1 MTRPELSTPFV
12 AAPPNQQAGTS
23 GMRSSADVAR
33 DGRGTETAKQA
44 MLAQRQALL
53 GGPVLA
59 VMLKLALPTVIV
71 LVVQSFVGVAKGG
84 LFAPAIQEPLAAA
97 GQLVTYQ
104 TGDQIDRRHG
114 LGLRL
119 AQSGLQHG
127 GSAAEP
133 ELS

>member
-1 MTRPELSTPFV
+1 MTQPELSTPFI

-71 LVVQSFVGVAKGG
+71 LVVVSMVA
-84 LFAPAIQEPLAAA
+84 
-97 GQLVTYQ
+97 
-104 TGDQIDRRHG
+104 R
-114 LGLRL
+114 
-119 AQSGLQHG
+119 
-127 GSAAEP
+127 SAANVP
-133 ELS
+133 ATSADDSKTICGTVTGANTR